1 MGASSLTLMRS
12 GKIDEKIF
20 LGHNFLPT
28 AGVPF
33 GFVAG
38 QMMVS
43 CGQDH
48 FIEVE
53 YLDEEGGLQKR
64 WLARGIWPLKSTQ
77 INGFRGIGAV
87 ADPENSVEPI
97 EAKVTSDGIQI
108 SVLY

>member
-1 MGASSLTLMRS
+1 MGASSLALMRS
-12 GKIDEKIF
+12 GKVDEKTF

-33 GFVAG
+33 GFVADKI
-38 QMMVS
+38 MVA

-48 FIEVE
+48 CIEVE

-64 WLARGIWPLKSTQ
+64 WLVRGIWPLKSTQ
-77 INGFRGIGAV
+77 INGYRGIGAV
-87 ADPENSVEPI
+87 ADPANTTEPL
-97 EAKVTSDGIQI
+97 EAVVTADGLQI

>member
-1 MGASSLTLMRS
+1 MGASSLFLMRS

-33 GFVAG
+33 GFVAD
-38 QMMVS
+38 QMMVACS
-43 CGQDH
+43 QDH

-64 WLARGIWPLKSTQ
+64 WLGRGIWPLKSTQ
-77 INGFRGIGAV
+77 INGYRGIGAV
-87 ADPENSVEPI
+87 ANPANTTEPL
-97 EAKVTSDGIQI
+97 EAVVTSDGLQI